1 MSSKKPT
8 DAHERLKPS
17 LAQASTSKSGRPIN
31 GTRGNARWVTDLV
44 SW

>member
-8 DAHERLKPS
+8 EAHERLKPS
-17 LAQASTSKSGRPIN
+17 LAQASTSNSGRPIR
-31 GTRGNARWVTDLV
+31 GTRGSVRWVTDFV